1 MSGRRHSPLTF
12 RSALLVALVALSLGL
27 GLLFSLV
34 VPPWQAPDEPRHVEY
49 AILLSRKGWF
59 LHQDDLSLDL
69 QRQILSSMWDFDF
82 WRLIGRQQ
90 PERLPDSF
98 YADPF
103 LIRSGTRLA
112 GESPLYALL
121 PALLFRLLPGDDV
134 LLCLYI
140 LRWFSVALSVATVA
154 VACLVSFQLFPQ
166 DRFLM
171 VAIPAFVACL
181 PMFQFIGASANND
194 ALVTLCSALLIWLL
208 VRMLHRGV
216 SWRSAVLAGFLT
228 VLSVLA
234 KRTGLF
240 TVPLALVA
248 LPLSW
253 WGRRPSW
260 RRRYKWTLA
269 VGLGLAAVV
278 AAVLLTWRGNQA
290 AAWVRAQKA
299 LGYPRSDTTS
309 HSGRYSLRVG
319 QGRPRQVLPFNT
331 VTALR
336 GKTVTLEAWA
346 RTSAG
351 QGQGSLLLRDDDTDT
366 ELAFL
371 ATETWSRY
379 TVTHTVSAS
388 ATSLRVILSSAGGEG
403 ASALYFDDLA
413 LTEEGSSGPN
423 LLANGSV
430 EEAALRFQ
438 PLLEEITRYVSPG
451 RLLDPRSYDLGS
463 LQRYLLYVLL
473 TFAGFW
479 ANFGWLTLPLHP
491 LWYVLLAGVTLV
503 SAIGL
508 ALWGADLVRQHR
520 REKEW
525 VPNPTD
531 RTLLLFLAGLG
542 LILVQTFLPMIGS
555 QWQPQGRYLFP
566 GLMLIATLF
575 AFGLRRSLKPV
586 RAEVLAG
593 AYVACFLLLDAL
605 CLVGYIIPHYYG

>member
-1 MSGRRHSPLTF
+1 
-12 RSALLVALVALSLGL
+12 
-27 GLLFSLV
+27 
-34 VPPWQAPDEPRHVEY
+34 
-49 AILLSRKGWF
+49 
-59 LHQDDLSLDL
+59 
-69 QRQILSSMWDFDF
+69 
-82 WRLIGRQQ
+82 
-90 PERLPDSF
+90 
-98 YADPF
+98 
-103 LIRSGTRLA
+103 
-112 GESPLYALL
+112 
-121 PALLFRLLPGDDV
+121 
-134 LLCLYI
+134 
-140 LRWFSVALSVATVA
+140 
-154 VACLVSFQLFPQ
+154 
-166 DRFLM
+166 
-171 VAIPAFVACL
+171 VACL

-208 VRMLHRGV
+208 VRMLHEGV
-216 SWRSAVLAGFLT
+216 SWRSAALVWFLT

-234 KRTGLF
+234 KKTGLF
-240 TVPLALVA
+240 TVPLAAVA

-253 WGRRPSW
+253 WGCRPFV

-309 HSGRYSLRVG
+309 RSGRYSLRVG
-319 QGRPRQVLPFNT
+319 PGRPRQVLPFDT

-336 GKTVTLEAWA
+336 GKTVTLEAWVK
-346 RTSAG
+346 TSAG
-351 QGQGSLLLRDDDTDT
+351 QGRGSLLVRDDDTDT

-403 ASALYFDDLA
+403 STALYFDDLT

-423 LLANGSV
+423 LLANGSI

-438 PLLEEITRYVSPG
+438 PLLEEITRYVSPS
-451 RLLDPRSYDLGS
+451 RLLDPHSYDLGS
-463 LQRYLLYVLL
+463 LRRYLLYVLL

-491 LWYVLLAGVTLV
+491 LWYALLGVVTLA

-508 ALWGADLVRQHR
+508 ALWGADLLRQRR

-531 RTLLLFLAGLG
+531 KTLLLCVAGLG
-542 LILVQTFLPMIGS
+542 LLLLQTLLPMIGS

-566 GLMLIATLF
+566 GLILIATLF
-575 AFGLRRSLKPV
+575 AFGLRRLLRRV
-586 RAEVLAG
+586 RPEVLTA

-605 CLVGYIIPHYYG
+605 CLVGYILPHYYG